1 MDTSFT
7 ICTHA
12 VDVPSLG
19 SLLYQTLCGEPG
31 TYAGTGSARYELDFV
46 CTLLCCCFFFSPRK
60 RILHRFQEQLLSLGS
75 LLSNDVARNTSPMK
89 VGAGVGI
96 AKGCCVGAGL
106 WRRQSSL

>member
-46 CTLLCCCFFFSPRK
+46 CTLLCCCFFFFSPEEDTASFSGAAAFSGFTA
-60 RILHRFQEQLLSLGS
+60 FQ
-75 LLSNDVARNTSPMK
+75 
-89 VGAGVGI
+89 
-96 AKGCCVGAGL
+96 
-106 WRRQSSL
+106 